1 MLRLSVTRSKQ
12 YWLGVLGVVMATCVQ
27 AASPELI
34 EDPGKFSNP
43 EAWSTLLRAGEGK
56 QANGDFRSAAPM
68 RVPVNVKINFK
79 LNSAQIASEWQP
91 PLKELATLLEKNQK
105 MALMVEGHTDARG
118 LPEYNEKLSAKRAEA
133 VKEFLT
139 MHAPSAKS
147 RVTSV
152 GRGSRSLLMSDPMDG
167 RNRRVSFTVQ

>member
-1 MLRLSVTRSKQ
+1 
-12 YWLGVLGVVMATCVQ
+12 MASMIH

-43 EAWSTLLRAGEGK
+43 DAWATLLHAGEQKAG
-56 QANGDFRSAAPM
+56 NGEFRSAAPM

-79 LNSAQIASEWQP
+79 LNSAQISSEWQP
-91 PLKELATLLEKNQK
+91 PLKELASLLEKNQK
-105 MALMVEGHTDARG
+105 LLLMVEGHTDARG

-133 VKEFLT
+133 VKDFLAL
-139 MHAPSAKS
+139 HAPSAKS
-147 RVTSV
+147 RITSV
-152 GRGSRSLLMSDPMDG
+152 GRGSRSLLMSDPMDW